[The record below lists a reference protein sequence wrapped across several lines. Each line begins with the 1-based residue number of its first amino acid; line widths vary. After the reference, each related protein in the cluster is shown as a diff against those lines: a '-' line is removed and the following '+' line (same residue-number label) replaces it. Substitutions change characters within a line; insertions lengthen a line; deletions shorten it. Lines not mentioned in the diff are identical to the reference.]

1 MGFLVGRRGRSWCVH
16 EVGWELGKLSIFLFW
31 PEDIG
36 LTNHRKE
43 EGFLHKGWSE
53 KQVPTVLPE
62 DPGL

>member
-1 MGFLVGRRGRSWCVH
+1 MH
-16 EVGWELGKLSIFLFW
+16 EVGWEVGKLSIFLFW